1 MRHLLSAM
9 PRHRV
14 PPPPRAGAAGRG
26 PWPALLLGLLTPLA
40 GCAVAPEAAA
50 TRVGL
55 ALLRAG
61 PGPGCIHTGAAV
73 HVGRQRFLTAAHLV
87 DGTQPL
93 PHGCARGGIP
103 SWVRL
108 AGREL
113 PAELMRAGQADLEAG
128 TGAFYVGGRDVAL
141 LRAAPLPPG
150 TPALRLCP
158 DPPRAGQTVEVVTP
172 RRVARSEIAGIVRE
186 SSPLHGSYAEL
197 PLRLEP
203 GESGGAVI
211 DTRLSCLLG
220 LVSHREE
227 REGRTRTRI
236 VPSPVLRAFI
246 GE

>member
-1 MRHLLSAM
+1 MRHLSHVA
-9 PRHRV
+9 PRRL
-14 PPPPRAGAAGRG
+14 PCRLLARAAGYRAA
-26 PWPALLLGLLTPLA
+26 PLLLGLLSLA
-40 GCAVAPEAAA
+40 GCAAAPGSAPP
-50 TRVGL
+50 TRAGL
-55 ALLRAG
+55 AALRAG
-61 PGPGCIHTGAAV
+61 PGPGCISTGAAV

-93 PHGCARGGIP
+93 LHGCARDSGPPWI
-103 SWVRL
+103 RL
-108 AGREL
+108 AGREV

-128 TGAFYVGGRDVAL
+128 IGTFYVGGRDVAL
-141 LRAAPLPPG
+141 LRTALLPPE

-158 DPPRAGQTVEVVTP
+158 DPPRLGQPVEVVTP
-172 RRVARSEIAGIVRE
+172 RRAARSEITGIVRE

-211 DTRLSCLLG
+211 DARLACLLG

-227 REGRTRTRI
+227 GTGGARTRI